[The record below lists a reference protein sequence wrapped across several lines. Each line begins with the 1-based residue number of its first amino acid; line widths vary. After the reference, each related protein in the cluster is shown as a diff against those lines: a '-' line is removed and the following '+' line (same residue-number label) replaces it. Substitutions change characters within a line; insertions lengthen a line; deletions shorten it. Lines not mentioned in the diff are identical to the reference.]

1 MQIIAEID
9 GNYSNTMKENIH
21 DLIKYSKLVFWDFD
35 GVIKDSVE
43 VKSLAFEKL
52 FAIYGPEISKQV
64 RKHHEQNTGL
74 SRFDK
79 IPLYMTWSGELVS
92 DKSVQEFCTKFSY
105 LVKKAIINSPWVPG
119 VREFLIENCRKKF
132 FVLVTATPQKEMVEI
147 LSFVNIKECFREV
160 HGAPSKKEDII
171 RSFLNKQK
179 IMRNKALMIG
189 DSETDFLAAKSN
201 MIPFVLCRS
210 GVNCTFQE
218 SYKGISFSSL
228 IKG

>member
-1 MQIIAEID
+1 
-9 GNYSNTMKENIH
+9 
-21 DLIKYSKLVFWDFD
+21 
-35 GVIKDSVE
+35 
-43 VKSLAFEKL
+43 
-52 FAIYGPEISKQV
+52 
-64 RKHHEQNTGL
+64 
-74 SRFDK
+74 
-79 IPLYMTWSGELVS
+79 
-92 DKSVQEFCTKFSY
+92 
-105 LVKKAIINSPWVPG
+105 
-119 VREFLIENCRKKF
+119 VREFLIENCRKKS

-147 LSFVNIKECFREV
+147 LSFLNIKECFREV

-201 MIPFVLCRS
+201 MIPFMLCRS
-210 GVNCTFQE
+210 GVNCAFQE